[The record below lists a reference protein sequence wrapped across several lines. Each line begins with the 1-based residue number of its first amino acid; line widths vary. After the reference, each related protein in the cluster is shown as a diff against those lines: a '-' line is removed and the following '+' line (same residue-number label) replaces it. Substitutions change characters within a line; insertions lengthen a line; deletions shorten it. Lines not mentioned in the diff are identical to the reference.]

1 MTWDDAVGKF
11 FPGLDFSGLVDL
23 LVHKGWNPNWA
34 QVKAYDI
41 GRLGIQGQTPFDTL
55 EENVR
60 AYGNNTTAV
69 IQCVRGEGET
79 VVRVNP

>member
-1 MTWDDAVGKF
+1 MTWDDAVAKF
-11 FPGLDFSGLVDL
+11 FPGLDFPGLVDL
-23 LVHKGWNPNWA
+23 LVRKGWKPTWA

-60 AYGNNTTAV
+60 AYGVCTTSV
-69 IQCVRGEGET
+69 IMAVRGA
-79 VVRVNP
+79 